1 MLLPTT
7 VYVCLM
13 GYTYMYMYICG
24 MWQSLCTRFPVFA
37 VSSLSLLPSLL
48 RMQSEFLVFQ
58 DSAVRDLQHSIE
70 LLEKSRT
77 DYRAALLWMKDVSE
91 KLRNP
96 DYRDQLVRF
105 REVSEVTAVLTWLAL
120 LSYM

>member
-1 MLLPTT
+1 MHLPTT
-7 VYVCLM
+7 FYVCLM

-24 MWQSLCTRFPVFA
+24 MWQSLCTRFTVFA